1 MILNIAKKSSR
12 VVSPNTSMQVRQLP
26 LNNETLPT
34 CLAEYRSLANH
45 VGSLADDF
53 WTVFYDSHNVN
64 LFHPGRAIVT
74 LLCELPMVR
83 SLIPSVC
90 ASLYQVTSDSF
101 RSPSSTAAVND
112 TDISRIPPSD
122 ARGL

>member
-1 MILNIAKKSSR
+1 
-12 VVSPNTSMQVRQLP
+12 MQVRQLP

-112 TDISRIPPSD
+112 TDISRIPPSH